1 MKKQDNATKD
11 TESHYKNN
19 ESESKNKDV
28 YFLILIPNE
37 KNVDFSGLTY
47 FTENK
52 IEPSIVYKEKINQEN
67 GTFLDEIV
75 FKFRKKEKKKNNEK
89 KESSKLYIIKFYEGE
104 KHTYDIKFY
113 LRNENFL
120 YQPELTIGNKYLNI
134 IGEPIKQNIIPLN
147 NKLNLFLKALKA
159 NNESEKENK
168 LYEDT
173 INLYEKKKKFSLLV
187 TLFLKLF
194 EKNKDLCKILLK
206 KFYDINEK
214 ENDDRVNDLKEDL
227 KSIKEIYSK
236 SQEILE
242 EYDYNHIHF
251 YGILFCYLHYYDKD
265 NFPKMIEEFSEGNSD
280 ILYEILIKYNS
291 HFMNPLKQNQE
302 FYDKFVKYIL
312 KKEMKLDIFK
322 KSLKYIKDIE
332 IFIYVINSNK
342 EEIFNSYGD
351 LKKAPIEMTANL
363 KLKKYK
369 INLTNKLGS
378 DKNKNN
384 EKSDEES
391 DNPEEDEEDKK
402 IGLDSVN
409 NTKNECDSIINLT
422 EKIIEFSKKEKIL
435 AIYMKSTFWI
445 NLIMEYNK
453 PDWENID
460 NIHKLRELYKK
471 YNRLVQELYTEETNF
486 TKEEKKKIFNI
497 KADIK
502 RYYQRDEFAFMLDKN
517 IKDFFEKKKK

>member
-1 MKKQDNATKD
+1 
-11 TESHYKNN
+11 
-19 ESESKNKDV
+19 
-28 YFLILIPNE
+28 
-37 KNVDFSGLTY
+37 
-47 FTENK
+47 
-52 IEPSIVYKEKINQEN
+52 
-67 GTFLDEIV
+67 
-75 FKFRKKEKKKNNEK
+75 
-89 KESSKLYIIKFYEGE
+89 
-104 KHTYDIKFY
+104 
-113 LRNENFL
+113 
-120 YQPELTIGNKYLNI
+120 
-134 IGEPIKQNIIPLN
+134 
-147 NKLNLFLKALKA
+147 
-159 NNESEKENK
+159 
-168 LYEDT
+168 
-173 INLYEKKKKFSLLV
+173 
-187 TLFLKLF
+187 
-194 EKNKDLCKILLK
+194 
-206 KFYDINEK
+206 
-214 ENDDRVNDLKEDL
+214 
-227 KSIKEIYSK
+227 
-236 SQEILE
+236 
-242 EYDYNHIHF
+242 
-251 YGILFCYLHYYDKD
+251 
-265 NFPKMIEEFSEGNSD
+265 MIEEFSEGNSD

-402 IGLDSVN
+402 KGLDSVN

-471 YNRLVQELYTEETNF
+471 YNQLVQELYIEETNF
-486 TKEEKKKIFNI
+486 TKEEKKK
-497 KADIK
+497 
-502 RYYQRDEFAFMLDKN
+502 
-517 IKDFFEKKKK
+517 DF